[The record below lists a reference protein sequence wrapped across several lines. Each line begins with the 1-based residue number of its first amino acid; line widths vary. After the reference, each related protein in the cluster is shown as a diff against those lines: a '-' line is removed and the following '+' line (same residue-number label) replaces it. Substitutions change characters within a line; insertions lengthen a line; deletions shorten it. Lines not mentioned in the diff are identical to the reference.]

1 MTRSLVSS
9 LAATVFLL
17 ASTAHAEDPKPPE
30 GTLKQDAASSGKTEL
45 EGQGKFAK
53 AADADEETDATELD
67 ISLGGMLST
76 GNARAM
82 AGTGLTKFRLRR
94 GMHQFSSALV
104 GNYGRAAV
112 DRTSD
117 PVPTVGNVQ
126 GRARY
131 DIFFAKHWAAFLMA
145 TARHDP
151 FLGIDVR
158 VNVDPGFAYH
168 VLTNKKHRLWFEAG
182 YDFQY
187 DLRAPEAIIERDE
200 DGDAILDSEG
210 ETIQIADEYLINHAA
225 RLFAGYVNRLSD
237 HVTFETGLEYLQS
250 VLKASRWRIN
260 WDVALAA
267 QVAERLSVAATFSLR
282 ADNDP
287 LPNVAKLDT
296 MTAASLVYRFF

>member
-1 MTRSLVSS
+1 MNRLLAPP
-9 LAATVFLL
+9 LAAAVVLF
-17 ASTAHAEDPKPPE
+17 AATAHAEDPRPPE
-30 GTLKQDAASSGKTEL
+30 GTLKQKAASSGKTEI

-53 AADADEETDATELD
+53 AAETEEETDATEFD

-94 GMHQFSSALV
+94 GMHQFSSALA

-112 DRTSD
+112 DRKSD

-151 FLGIDVR
+151 FQGLDVR
-158 VNVDPGFAYH
+158 LNVDPGFAYH
-168 VLTNKKHRLWFEAG
+168 LLVKKKHRLWFEAG

-187 DLRAPEAIIERDE
+187 DLRTEEAIIERDE

-210 ETIQIADEYLINHAA
+210 NTIQIADDYQINHAA

-260 WDVALAA
+260 WDVSLAA
-267 QVAERLSVAATFSLR
+267 QVAERFSVAATFSLR

-287 LPNVAKLDT
+287 LPNIAKIDT
-296 MTAASLVYRFF
+296 MSAASLVYRFF